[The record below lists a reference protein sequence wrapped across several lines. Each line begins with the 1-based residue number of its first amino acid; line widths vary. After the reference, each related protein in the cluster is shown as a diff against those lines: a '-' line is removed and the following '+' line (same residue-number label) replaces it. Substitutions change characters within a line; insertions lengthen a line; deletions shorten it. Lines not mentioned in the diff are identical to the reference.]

1 MKPRISFL
9 DASEIMTVL
18 TVRTL
23 LESELAWAN
32 RRYGEIHFLPSQARD
47 FIAVAEIDGVKA
59 GLGRLVPVNEG
70 SGELGGI
77 YVLPEFRGRQAAG
90 AIVAYLLQHSPY
102 RQLFC
107 IPFSHLE
114 GFYRGFG
121 FQPVSAGSA
130 VPDVVVGKL
139 NWCSQEYVAAVNLL
153 VRVAA

>member
-1 MKPRISFL
+1 
-9 DASEIMTVL
+9 MTMSVL

-32 RRYGEIHFLPSQARD
+32 ERYGEIRFLPSQPRD

-59 GLGRLVPVNEG
+59 GLGRLVPVDET
-70 SGELGGI
+70 SGELGGM
-77 YVLPEFRGRQAAG
+77 YVLPEFRGRQVAG

-114 GFYRGFG
+114 GFYRGFE

-130 VPDVVVGKL
+130 VPGAVAGKL
-139 NWCSQEYVAAVNLL
+139 DWCTQEYAAAVNLL